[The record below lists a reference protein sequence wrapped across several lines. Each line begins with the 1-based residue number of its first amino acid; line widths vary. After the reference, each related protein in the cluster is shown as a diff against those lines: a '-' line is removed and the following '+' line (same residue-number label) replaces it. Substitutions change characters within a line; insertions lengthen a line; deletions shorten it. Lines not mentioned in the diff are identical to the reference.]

1 MLWYILFLLLSQGK
15 FFGVKFITFFCVKK
29 DMFEVPSLQYYLQ
42 NYFNNID
49 KILLKKEIWG
59 KNVDIASFLEIFCC
73 GPAPVA
79 AIKTGNCKI
88 LYDLPF
94 VFAEVNSDVIRWEYV
109 NKMTWVNMGSDTK
122 R

>member
-1 MLWYILFLLLSQGK
+1 MNITSYFIFL
-15 FFGVKFITFFCVKK
+15 
-29 DMFEVPSLQYYLQ
+29 D
-42 NYFNNID
+42 
-49 KILLKKEIWG
+49 
-59 KNVDIASFLEIFCC
+59 IFCC

-109 NKMTWVNMGSDTK
+109 NKLTWINMGSDTK

>member
-1 MLWYILFLLLSQGK
+1 
-15 FFGVKFITFFCVKK
+15 
-29 DMFEVPSLQYYLQ
+29 MFEVQFLHFLSDNQ
-42 NYFNNID
+42 NKKYFKKIKIWD
-49 KILLKKEIWG
+49 KNEHYQVLH
-59 KNVDIASFLEIFCC
+59 FLDIFCC

-109 NKMTWVNMGSDTK
+109 NKLTWINMGSDTK

>member
-1 MLWYILFLLLSQGK
+1 M
-15 FFGVKFITFFCVKK
+15 
-29 DMFEVPSLQYYLQ
+29 
-42 NYFNNID
+42 
-49 KILLKKEIWG
+49 
-59 KNVDIASFLEIFCC
+59 
-73 GPAPVA
+73 A

-109 NKMTWVNMGSDTK
+109 NKLTWINMGSDTK

>member
-1 MLWYILFLLLSQGK
+1 
-15 FFGVKFITFFCVKK
+15 
-29 DMFEVPSLQYYLQ
+29 MFEVPSLQYYLQ

-59 KNVDIASFLEIFCC
+59 KNVNIASFLEIFCC